1 MQFRIPS
8 LLFALFLV
16 VKMASAQDGTA
27 LLQQA
32 ADAYSNGDYQTA
44 IDQYE
49 QVLAGGQDAH
59 LRYTTTSAMPILKI
73 TRSLRPF

>member
-1 MQFRIPS
+1 
-8 LLFALFLV
+8 
-16 VKMASAQDGTA
+16 MASAQDSTA

-49 QVLAGGQDAH
+49 QVLAGGQDAFEVYYNLVVVLFKNSLNRSGH
-59 LRYTTTSAMPILKI
+59 SKLRAAARLNN
-73 TRSLRPF
+73 